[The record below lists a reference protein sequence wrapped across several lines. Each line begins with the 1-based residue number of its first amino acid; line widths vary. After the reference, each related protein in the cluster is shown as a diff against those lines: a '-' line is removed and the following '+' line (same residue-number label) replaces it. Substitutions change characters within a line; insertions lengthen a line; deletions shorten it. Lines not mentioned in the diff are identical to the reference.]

1 MKKTTRP
8 LRLILCGNGGPGM
21 KYTFLPEVQNDTL
34 FVLTGSPLP
43 LLAGYLAAVNLWAFA
58 LMGVDKR
65 RAKRKGARRIR
76 ERTLFLSALLG
87 GSPGALLGM
96 WTFRYKTKHWYFVW
110 GMPLILA
117 AQIALGIWIFRT
129 I

>member
-1 MKKTTRP
+1 
-8 LRLILCGNGGPGM
+8 M
-21 KYTFLPEVQNDTL
+21 KYRFLPQVQNDTI
-34 FVLTGSPLP
+34 FVLVGSPLP
-43 LLAGYLAAVNLWAFA
+43 LLAGYLLLVNLWSFA

-96 WTFRYKTKHWYFVW
+96 WTFRHKTKHWYFVW
-110 GMPLILA
+110 GIPLILI
-117 AQIALGIWIFRT
+117 AQTVLGIWLFRT
-129 I
+129 LQA